1 MSQPYQDLDAAIE
14 ERRRMRARRRR
25 LLHLRRA
32 LIVCVAL
39 ILLALMIATPIWI
52 INGVRNRA
60 DQSEGAA
67 EPTTTTTPAP
77 TSAPTKPLAAV
88 TDEQTVQL
96 TDQVDAEY
104 VVLLDMTDGRVVAA
118 KNPDQTHAPASITKV
133 LTLLTAVENIDDLN
147 TPYTMSWKVI
157 DPAYKVGANTTGLES
172 GETVRLED
180 LLYGCGLRS
189 GADATA
195 ALADYAADGE
205 ADYGAED
212 EETFADMMNRRA
224 QEMGAT
230 NTHFTNASGLD
241 HRNHVTTARDM
252 ALIMATAMRNP
263 ICRQVLMTEKY
274 LLPSTEQHPEG
285 IQLYSNLFN
294 TVDNS
299 VIKAG
304 KTGWTP
310 MAGNTLVTYT
320 VGADGHEYV
329 CVTMQNAGHRKALA
343 DTLALYKEY
352 CGLE

>member
-1 MSQPYQDLDAAIE
+1 
-14 ERRRMRARRRR
+14 MRARRRR

-39 ILLALMIATPIWI
+39 ALLALIIATPIWI
-52 INGVRNRA
+52 INGVRHRA
-60 DQSEGAA
+60 DQSDGEVT
-67 EPTTTTTPAP
+67 PTTTATTATP
-77 TSAPTKPLAAV
+77 TTAPTKPVAAV

-96 TDQVDAEY
+96 TDEVDAKY
-104 VVLLDMTDGRVVAA
+104 AVLLDMTDGRVVAE
-118 KNPDQTHAPASITKV
+118 KNADQTHAPASITKV
-133 LTLLTAVENIDDLN
+133 LTLLTAVENMEDLN

-157 DPAYKVGANTTGLES
+157 DPAYKAGANTTGLES

-205 ADYGAED
+205 ADYGADD
-212 EETFADMMNRRA
+212 EATFAAMMNERA
-224 QEMGAT
+224 RQLGAT
-230 NTHFTNASGLD
+230 NTHFTNASGMD
-241 HRNHVTTARDM
+241 AQGHVTTARDM
-252 ALIMATAMRNP
+252 ALIMAEAMRNP
-263 ICRQVLMTEKY
+263 VCRQVLMTEEY
-274 LLPSTEQHPEG
+274 LLPATEQHPEG

-294 TVDNS
+294 TVDKA

-320 VGADGHEYV
+320 VGTDGHEYV
-329 CVTMQNAGHRKALA
+329 CVTMQNAGHRAALA
-343 DTLALYKEY
+343 DTLKLYKDY